1 MLFRQ
6 DILQGIAD
14 GRVTLAIRRWR
25 KAPPADGSTLRTPV
39 GVLSLGPVT
48 IIEESDITPDDVC
61 RTGMSLSALRASLAR
76 EGTLLRMEL
85 RLISDDPRVAL
96 REQRPGDE
104 ELVTIAARLA
114 RFDEAAS
121 QPWTARYLRL
131 IATHPATAARELA
144 PQVGSDLLPFKR
156 RIRRLKGLGLT
167 ESLDVGYR
175 LSPRGAHVLARLAE
189 LPDLGAAG
197 TAGQAGRTGPAIHR
211 R

>member
-14 GRVTLAIRRWR
+14 GRVTLVFRRWR

-48 IIEESDITPDDVC
+48 IIDESDITPDDVR
-61 RTGMSLSALRASLAR
+61 RTGMSPDALRASLTG

-85 RLISDDPRVAL
+85 RLIGDDPRIAL

-104 ELVTIAARLA
+104 ELAAISARLA
-114 RFDEAAS
+114 RFDAAAP

-131 IATHPATAARELA
+131 IAAHPATVARALA
-144 PQVGSDLLPFKR
+144 PQVGSELLPFKR
-156 RIRRLKGLGLT
+156 RVRQLKELGLT
-167 ESLDVGYR
+167 ESLEVGYR
-175 LSPRGAHVLARLAE
+175 LSPRGGDVLARLT
-189 LPDLGAAG
+189 DL
-197 TAGQAGRTGPAIHR
+197 TR
-211 R
+211 